1 MRLVAPILATISLC
15 LPAAAQPE
23 PSAPT
28 VESAA
33 DHSTGRVA
41 PGEIV
46 RLRPANA
53 GPPVLLGAQLD
64 SHGIVTTMLSDTRV
78 WFDGFAAPLAYSALG
93 DVMAVVPYEI
103 WGRTKT
109 EAVVEYQGKRSPPV
123 TLDVVES
130 APALFTLD
138 STGKGQAAMLN
149 ETGCCNS
156 AHDPA
161 ALGSTAVL
169 YGTGEGQTTP
179 PGITGSVTIHDRI
192 ADYPAPRLP
201 VRVTVGGKP
210 AKIEYAGEAPNAVAG
225 FFQVNFRVPANAP
238 LGDAVP
244 LVLFVGDTRSPD
256 GVTMAIRSPVKRILI
271 ADPDLAA
278 RNWLKNVLT
287 GAAYDVSTAS
297 NGTDAVAQA
306 RLHPID
312 LVIFSLAIPE
322 QERMDAIR
330 VLRANRSQLS
340 VIAIATAAALGPA
353 TLRAADLLGAQAV
366 FTKPMAPQSML
377 QRVRELLRSRPT
389 PYTADDSER
398 PAHVERP

>member
-138 STGKGQAAMLN
+138 ASGKGQAAMLN

-156 AHDPA
+156 VRNPA
-161 ALGSTAVL
+161 TRGTVATLWA
-169 YGTGEGQTTP
+169 TGEGWSSHP
-179 PGITGSVTIHDRI
+179 
-192 ADYPAPRLP
+192 PAPGGFLAFTRKLLGFGRPDLP
-201 VRVTVGGKP
+201 AATPVKVTVGGMP
-210 AKIEYAGEAPNAVAG
+210 AEI
-225 FFQVNFRVPANAP
+225 
-238 LGDAVP
+238 
-244 LVLFVGDTRSPD
+244 
-256 GVTMAIRSPVKRILI
+256 
-271 ADPDLAA
+271 
-278 RNWLKNVLT
+278 
-287 GAAYDVSTAS
+287 
-297 NGTDAVAQA
+297 
-306 RLHPID
+306 
-312 LVIFSLAIPE
+312 
-322 QERMDAIR
+322 
-330 VLRANRSQLS
+330 
-340 VIAIATAAALGPA
+340 
-353 TLRAADLLGAQAV
+353 
-366 FTKPMAPQSML
+366 
-377 QRVRELLRSRPT
+377 
-389 PYTADDSER
+389 
-398 PAHVERP
+398 

>member
-1 MRLVAPILATISLC
+1 MRLCVPILAVSLC
-15 LPAAAQPE
+15 WVVAAQPE

-33 DHSTGRVA
+33 DHSSGRVT

-53 GPPVLLGAQLD
+53 GPVVLLGAQLD
-64 SHGIVTTMLSDTRV
+64 NNGIVATMLADTRV
-78 WFDGFAAPLAYSALG
+78 WFDGIAAPLAYSVSG

-103 WGRTKT
+103 WGRSKT
-109 EAVVEYQGKRSPPV
+109 EAVVEYKGQRSPPV

-161 ALGSTAVL
+161 ARGTTAVL
-169 YGTGEGQTTP
+169 YATGEGQTTP

-192 ADYPAPRLP
+192 ADYPVPRFP
-201 VRVTVGGKP
+201 VRVTVGGQP
-210 AKIEYAGEAPNAVAG
+210 AKIDYAGEAPNAVAG
-225 FFQVNFRVPANAP
+225 FFQVNFHVPANAP
-238 LGDAVP
+238 IGDAVP
-244 LVLFVGDTRSPD
+244 LVLYVGDTRSPD
-256 GVTMAIRSPVKRILI
+256 GVTMAVRSSIKRILV
-271 ADPDLAA
+271 ADPDVTA
-278 RNWLKNVLT
+278 RNWLRSVLT
-287 GAAYDVSTAS
+287 GAAYDVSAAS
-297 NGTDAVAQA
+297 NGPDAVAEA

-322 QERMDAIR
+322 QERLDAIR
-330 VLRANRSQLS
+330 VLRADRSKLS
-340 VIAIATAAALGPA
+340 VIAIATAAALGPS

-366 FTKPMAPQSML
+366 FTKPMPPQAVL

-389 PYTADDSER
+389 PYTADDAVR
-398 PAHVERP
+398 PAGAGPP